1 MKLAFLLL
9 VLVNLLLFAWQ
20 QGAFGRY
27 GDGGR
32 EPERVERQVEPDRIR
47 VLTERDVQELRQRA
61 LRNSAESGAVPDLT
75 VAQACLEFGDFGPTE
90 AARAEKSLAALAPAA
105 KVSSRPVEA
114 PGWYMVYLPP
124 FKTAAEAE
132 RRAEELR
139 KLGVKDM
146 LVMSENSTMKFGI
159 SLGSF
164 RDPNA
169 AKSHLAA
176 LEKMGLKG
184 VRIADKPSTITLTR
198 FQLRDL
204 DAAAAQQLA
213 AMRGEFPAQ
222 TVRAC
227 PPG

>member
-9 VLVNLLLFAWQ
+9 VLVNVMLFAWQ

-32 EPERVERQVEPDRIR
+32 EPERVARQVEPERIR
-47 VLTERDVQELRQRA
+47 VLTEKEVQTLRDRA
-61 LRNSAESGAVPDLT
+61 KQSSGVPDLN
-75 VAQACLEFGDFGPTE
+75 VAQVCVEFGDFSAGE
-90 AARAEKSLAALAPAA
+90 ATRAEKALAVLAP
-105 KVSSRPVEA
+105 PVRWSAGPIEA

-124 FKTAAEAE
+124 FKTLGDAE
-132 RRAEELR
+132 RRADELR
-139 KLGVKDM
+139 KLGIKDM
-146 LVMSENSTMKFGI
+146 LVMNESSAMKFAI

-169 AKSHLAA
+169 AKAHLAA
-176 LEKMGLKG
+176 LEKTGIKG
-184 VRIADKPSTITLTR
+184 VRIADRPSTVTLTR

-213 AMRGEFPAQ
+213 TLRGEFPLQA
-222 TVRAC
+222 VRTCSAS
-227 PPG
+227 

>member
-9 VLVNLLLFAWQ
+9 VLLNLVLFAWQ

-27 GDGGR
+27 GEGGR
-32 EPERVERQVEPDRIR
+32 EPERVARQVEPERIR
-47 VLTERDVQELRQRA
+47 VLTEKEVQTLRERA
-61 LRNSAESGAVPDLT
+61 LQNSGVIDLNA
-75 VAQACLEFGDFGPTE
+75 AQACVEFGDFGPGE
-90 AARAEKSLAALAPAA
+90 SARAEKALATLGATV
-105 KVSSRPVEA
+105 KTSQRPVEA

-124 FKTAAEAE
+124 FKTWSEAE

-139 KLGVKDM
+139 KLGVRDM
-146 LVMSENSTMKFGI
+146 LVMNENSAMKFGI

-169 AKSHLAA
+169 AKAHLAA
-176 LEKMGLKG
+176 LEKMGIKG

-204 DAAAAQQLA
+204 DGAAAQQL
-213 AMRGEFPAQ
+213 
-222 TVRAC
+222 
-227 PPG
+227 

>member
-9 VLVNLLLFAWQ
+9 VLVNLVLLAWQ

-32 EPERVERQVEPDRIR
+32 EPERMERQVEPERIR
-47 VLTERDVQELRQRA
+47 VLTEKDVQA
-61 LRNSAESGAVPDLT
+61 LRERAAQNSSVLDLG
-75 VAQACLEFGDFGPTE
+75 VAQSCLEFGDFSPAE
-90 AARAEKSLAALAPAA
+90 AARAEKALSALAPAV
-105 KVSSRPVEA
+105 KVSQRPVEA

-124 FKTAAEAE
+124 FKTAADAE

-139 KLGVKDM
+139 KLGVKDL

-184 VRIADKPSTITLTR
+184 VRIADKPSTVTLTR

-204 DAAAAQQLA
+204 DADAAQQLA

>member
-1 MKLAFLLL
+1 
-9 VLVNLLLFAWQ
+9 
-20 QGAFGRY
+20 
-27 GDGGR
+27 
-32 EPERVERQVEPDRIR
+32 
-47 VLTERDVQELRQRA
+47 
-61 LRNSAESGAVPDLT
+61 
-75 VAQACLEFGDFGPTE
+75 
-90 AARAEKSLAALAPAA
+90 
-105 KVSSRPVEA
+105 VSQRPVEA

-139 KLGVKDM
+139 KLGVKDL

-164 RDPNA
+164 RDPNT
-169 AKSHLAA
+169 AKAHLAA
-176 LEKMGLKG
+176 LEKTGLKG

-204 DAAAAQQLA
+204 DAEASQQLA

>member
-9 VLVNLLLFAWQ
+9 VLFNLVLFAWQ
-20 QGAFGRY
+20 QGVFGHY

-32 EPERVERQVEPDRIR
+32 EPERVARQVEPERIR
-47 VLTERDVQELRQRA
+47 VLTEKEIQTLRERA
-61 LRNSAESGAVPDLT
+61 TQTSAVPDLNL
-75 VAQACLEFGDFGPTE
+75 AQGCVEFGDFGPIE
-90 AARAEKSLAALAPAA
+90 AGRAEKALAALAPAA
-105 KVSSRPVEA
+105 KLSARPVEA
-114 PGWYMVYLPP
+114 PGWYLVYLPP
-124 FKTAAEAE
+124 LKTWADAE

-146 LVMSENSTMKFGI
+146 LVMNENSALKFGI

-169 AKSHLAA
+169 AKAHLAA
-176 LEKMGLKG
+176 LEKLGIKG
-184 VRIADKPSTITLTR
+184 VRIADKPSTVTLTR

-204 DAAAAQQLA
+204 DAAAAQQLTA
-213 AMRGEFPAQ
+213 LRGEFPAQ

-227 PPG
+227 PAS

>member
-32 EPERVERQVEPDRIR
+32 EPERMERQVEPERIR
-47 VLTERDVQELRQRA
+47 VLTERDVQA
-61 LRNSAESGAVPDLT
+61 LRERATQNSSVLNLS
-75 VAQACLEFGDFGPTE
+75 VAQSCLEFGDFSPAE
-90 AARAEKSLAALAPAA
+90 AARAEKALAALAPAV
-105 KVSSRPVEA
+105 KLSQRPVEA
-114 PGWYMVYLPP
+114 PGWFMVYLPP
-124 FKTAAEAE
+124 FKTAADAE

-139 KLGVKDM
+139 TLGVKDL

-169 AKSHLAA
+169 AKAHLAA

-204 DAAAAQQLA
+204 DADAAQQLA

>member
-9 VLVNLLLFAWQ
+9 VLVNLLLFAWL

-27 GDGGR
+27 GEGGR
-32 EPERVERQVEPDRIR
+32 EPERVARQIEPERIR
-47 VLTERDVQELRQRA
+47 VLTEKDVQA
-61 LRNSAESGAVPDLT
+61 LRERATSSNGLDPASP
-75 VAQACLEFGDFGPTE
+75 QACIEFGDFPQAD
-90 AARAEKSLAALAPAA
+90 AARVEKLLAALPAA
-105 KVSSRPVEA
+105 KVSSRAIEA

-124 FKTAAEAE
+124 HKTWSDAE

-139 KLGVKDM
+139 KMGVKD
-146 LVMSENSTMKFGI
+146 LQVMSESAALKFAI

-169 AKSHLAA
+169 AKAHLAA
-176 LEKMGLKG
+176 LEKMGVKG
-184 VRIADKPSTITLTR
+184 VRMSDKASTITLTR

-204 DAAAAQQLA
+204 DAASAQQLA
-213 AMRGEFPAQ
+213 TVGNDFPGQ
-222 TVRAC
+222 SLRPC